1 MDYLEI
7 IIRSEMLRSLPV
19 MVALETLFELAE
31 LGYLQIDRKECCDD
45 DDCKAESR

>member
-19 MVALETLFELAE
+19 MVALETLCELAD
-31 LGYLQIDRKECCDD
+31 LGYLQMNKKECCDD
-45 DDCKAESR
+45 DCNQAQP